1 MCVSLF
7 EQLVQGDDQERINLY
22 SVAVFAVPIFVVAF
36 LQFSGLR
43 LNNLA
48 VFVSSA
54 AFLTLLAASYFVTN
68 SNVIR
73 NDIGEAKLAASFT
86 LGYIL
91 FRLPSFLSGG
101 QLSLFSAPTSS
112 SGYLSV
118 LGQAP
123 PIIQLIVN
131 AFLAPHVET
140 LALLGISPL
149 VYLSVERIIE
159 SQGVRSIDSVS
170 AKIVISS
177 IPVGVVFAL
186 LHGVRNLSFLVLPV
200 GVMFLWVYVTASE
213 ELSSEIIPVIPLG
226 VSAAVGAHMGHNLSV
241 SGVSTV
247 EFLSRMLSAPAE
259 FQFAGY
265 LIAGFMLLTFA
276 LTLFFVYKYGDELV
290 AEVSG

>member
-7 EQLVQGDDQERINLY
+7 EEIVRGDKQERINLY
-22 SVAVFAVPIFVVAF
+22 STAIFAMPIFVVAF

-68 SNVIR
+68 SNVVR
-73 NDIGEAKLAASFT
+73 NDLAEAKLAASFT
-86 LGYIL
+86 LGYVL
-91 FRLPSFLSGG
+91 FRLPSFVSGG

-123 PIIQLIVN
+123 PLVQLVTN
-131 AFLAPHVET
+131 GVLAPFVEN
-140 LALLGISPL
+140 LALLGIAPL
-149 VYLSVERIIE
+149 VYLTVDQLAEGR
-159 SQGVRSIDSVS
+159 GLDFLDSIAVKIGVS
-170 AKIVISS
+170 AV
-177 IPVGVVFAL
+177 PVGVVFAL

-200 GVMFLWVYVTASE
+200 GVMFLWVYVTATE
-213 ELSSEIIPVIPLG
+213 ELSSEIIPVVPLG
-226 VSAAVGAHMGHNLSV
+226 IPFTIGAHMGHNLSV

-247 EFLSRMLSAPAE
+247 DFLSRMLSAPAE

-276 LTLFFVYKYGDELV
+276 LTLVFVYKYGDELV